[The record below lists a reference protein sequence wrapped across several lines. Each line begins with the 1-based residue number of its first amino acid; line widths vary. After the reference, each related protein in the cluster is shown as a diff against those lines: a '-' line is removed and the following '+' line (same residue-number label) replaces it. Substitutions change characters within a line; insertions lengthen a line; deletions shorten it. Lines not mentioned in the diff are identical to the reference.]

1 VGEVRLTS
9 APAPSSRSILDAV
22 AVPTDNEE
30 GGVYPEAHGGDGPRT
45 LADLQTPMRM
55 TRTGWLIAAMLIFAA
70 LSFFIVVVCLGVDNS

>member
-1 VGEVRLTS
+1 MRLTS

-22 AVPTDNEE
+22 AVPTDNEG
-30 GGVYPEAHGGDGPRT
+30 GGVYPVAHAGDSPKT

-55 TRTGWLIAAMLIFAA
+55 TRTGWLIAAMLIFAV

>member
-1 VGEVRLTS
+1 MTS

-22 AVPTDNEE
+22 AVPTDNEG
-30 GGVYPEAHGGDGPRT
+30 GGVYPEAHAGDSPKT

-70 LSFFIVVVCLGVDNS
+70 LSFFILVVCLGVDNS